1 MDDAIDDLCRNAMP
15 GAREGIEP
23 CPLEHG
29 HDGEHIYFAQT
40 AQPGEKRK
48 HNGVWV
54 YAENGEALMHMSFE
68 GYVTPAEVGAMA
80 TYLQWAADHGK
91 SK

>member
-1 MDDAIDDLCRNAMP
+1 MDDASDDRCRNAMP

-29 HDGEHIYFAQT
+29 HDGEHIYWIQT
-40 AQPGEKRK
+40 AEPGQKRGR
-48 HNGVWV
+48 NGVWI
-54 YAENGEALMHMSFE
+54 YGEDGAALMHMTFE
-68 GYVTPAEVGAMA
+68 GYITPTEVGAMA
-80 TYLQWAADHGK
+80 TYLKWAAEHGK